1 MARHFLT
8 NILVASNEFDP
19 QPEHPSL
26 QCIWLL
32 IDDVGLGLGVEADI
46 VSTCAT

>member
-19 QPEHPSL
+19 QPEHPSFTMHMVV
-26 QCIWLL
+26 
-32 IDDVGLGLGVEADI
+32 DDVGLGLGVEADI